1 MSRHR
6 VLSFVT
12 GLFVI
17 ALVLPGCSQGPS
29 EEEQAKAALTEQLAA
44 IEQSYQDLQATRTEY
59 DAATAR
65 LAELE
70 AMSKL
75 DDQQQAEM
83 DTLRTRIDELA
94 AARDAAAETVQN
106 QLAEFLNVALNN
118 FPQASETVRAL
129 EIYSKEG
136 LLTAQDTVLISGDY
150 SKAIDQLRSIQS
162 YYEGVDLEPY
172 PELEAAIASY
182 DDWRYIT
189 QERFDQIKKKMTKD
203 EVSEIAGVPYYRN
216 IQVDEQRG
224 VETWLYRKR
233 DGGAAA
239 VYFKTNDDK
248 VYATKFDAVKTKVV
262 E

>member
-12 GLFVI
+12 ALFMI
-17 ALVLPGCSQGPS
+17 TLVLPGCSQGPS
-29 EEEQAKAALTEQLAA
+29 EEEQAKAALNEQLAA
-44 IEQSYQDLQATRTEY
+44 IEQSYQDLQATRTEF

-70 AMSKL
+70 AMSQL
-75 DDQQQAEM
+75 DDEQRAEM
-83 DTLRTRIDELA
+83 DALPARIDELA
-94 AARDAAAETVQN
+94 TARDAAFETVQN

-118 FPQASETVRAL
+118 FPQAPETARAL
-129 EIYSKEG
+129 EIYSREG
-136 LLTAQDTVLISGDY
+136 LLTAADTVLKSGDY

-162 YYEGVDLEPY
+162 YYESVDLEPY
-172 PELEAAIASY
+172 PELEATIASY

-189 QERFDQIKKKMTKD
+189 QERFDEVKKGMTKD
-203 EVSEIAGVPYYRN
+203 EVRAIAGIPYYRN

-239 VYFKTNDDK
+239 FYFKTNNDK

>member
-1 MSRHR
+1 MSRQR

-12 GLFVI
+12 ALFVI

-44 IEQSYQDLQATRTEY
+44 IEQTYQDLQAARTEY
-59 DAATAR
+59 AAATAR
-65 LAELE
+65 LDELE
-70 AMSKL
+70 AMKQL
-75 DDQQQAEM
+75 DDEQQAEL
-83 DTLRTRIDELA
+83 DALRTKIDELA
-94 AARDAAAETVQN
+94 AARDAAFDSVQN

-118 FPQASETVRAL
+118 FPQAAETVRAL

-136 LLTAQDTVLISGDY
+136 LLTAEDTVLKSGDY

-162 YYEGVDLEPY
+162 YYESVELEPY
-172 PELEAAIASY
+172 PELEVAIAHY

-189 QERFDQIKKKMTKD
+189 QERFDLLKKGMTKD
-203 EVSEIAGVPYYRN
+203 EVRDIAGVPYYRN

-239 VYFKTNDDK
+239 IYFKTNNDK